1 MLTTTSTSKNLLS
14 LQTITGFI
22 QDKQRCKSEIESAV
36 QVYLNDAKALKQ
48 LYRRDEDDLF
58 LSTLGYIL
66 VGFNFKTQKIVV
78 QIAEINKDNSDGF
91 NPIEKC
97 QQDFNPYEDA
107 LFFLNIKSSNPVRR
121 LLQKDEITEEKC
133 VQLLTNRIKKLLQT
147 QVNEL
152 NLHSPYWGLAQYSFY
167 LMCTKT
173 SSFISSP
180 SAQLTLPINLFSVND
195 LVQYFEYLS
204 DHRGF
209 PSDVITVTSN
219 FNGYP
224 ERQDLLNK
232 LNAIDGLELTALSKG
247 LSHWDEYLQNPDEI
261 NHLYSHD
268 TQMMIKT
275 LFENGWTLQQ
285 VFELSE
291 KAKNTVAVRDDL
303 LSAVESY
310 SEKYDM
316 LETKNALGCWTNH
329 QSINF
334 SEHDYLVDMA
344 DIKNT
349 LKQANFSQYLYDDA
363 MSYFKFYSF
372 VFKDIATLK
381 DVEDKFEYTDYGH
394 HWVVVM
400 TEDDKK
406 RLLEKN

>member
-1 MLTTTSTSKNLLS
+1 MLTTTSNNNLLS
-14 LQTITGFI
+14 LQTLTDFI

-36 QVYLNDAKALKQ
+36 KIYLNDAKVLKQ
-48 LYRRDEDDLF
+48 LYTGYEDDLF
-58 LSTLGYIL
+58 LSTLGYI
-66 VGFNFKTQKIVV
+66 VIGFNFTTQKVVV
-78 QIAEINKDNSDGF
+78 QIAEINKDNSNGF
-91 NPIEKC
+91 NPIEKY
-97 QQDFNPYEDA
+97 QQGFNPYEDA
-107 LFFLNIKSSNPVRR
+107 LFFLDIKSNNPVRR

-133 VQLLTNRIKKLLQT
+133 IQLLTNRIKKLIQT

-173 SSFISSP
+173 SSFVKLP

-209 PSDVITVTSN
+209 QSDIITVTSN

-224 ERQDLLNK
+224 ERQNLLNK
-232 LNAIDGLELTALSKG
+232 LNEIDGLELISLSKG

-261 NHLYSHD
+261 IHLYSHD
-268 TQMMIKT
+268 KQMMIKT

-291 KAKNTVAVRDDL
+291 KAKNSESIRSEL
-303 LSAVESY
+303 LSAVESF
-310 SEKYDM
+310 SKKYDM
-316 LETKNALGCWTNH
+316 LGTEDALSYWAKHKN
-329 QSINF
+329 INF
-334 SEHDYLVDMA
+334 SENDYLVDMA
-344 DIKNT
+344 DIQNT
-349 LKQANFSQYLYDDA
+349 LKQANVSQYLYDDA
-363 MSYFKFYSF
+363 MRYFKFYSF
-372 VFKDIATLK
+372 VFKDKDELK
-381 DVEDKFEYTDYGH
+381 DIADKFEYTDYGH
-394 HWVVVM
+394 HWVIVM

-406 RLLEKN
+406 RFLDKN